1 MTRAALIAAA
11 LLATAAAIAHATP
24 GATRRPSLSDA
35 RICSG
40 AYRDNSGTCQADQRA
55 RLPLYP
61 EVRCSVHVDAPR
73 PTRFTAQLF
82 FNGKLERTD
91 SLVLSGRRTR
101 AIAVAFR
108 SLGDVGDYGVPGG
121 SYTCRFTLGA
131 TRASVTGV
139 SRGPT
144 ASVRAPA
151 ACELNG
157 QWSPICNLPQPV
169 VFTSPHTLS
178 CSVVLV
184 SQIGHLATTDL
195 QRNDGGTWT
204 TLYHAEDQLNLP
216 IAEVWAYTSAPPGQ
230 FFASGDYRCNFSL
243 DGQPIAAR
251 TFSVRN

>member
-1 MTRAALIAAA
+1 M
-11 LLATAAAIAHATP
+11 LATAAAIAHATP
-24 GATRRPSLSDA
+24 GATRHPTLSDA
-35 RICSG
+35 RICDG
-40 AYRDNSGTCQADQRA
+40 ADRDNAGLCLRDQRA

-108 SLGDVGDYGVPGG
+108 SLGGDDYGIPGG
-121 SYTCRFTLGA
+121 RYTCRFTLGA
-131 TRASVTGV
+131 AQASVTGV

-144 ASVRAPA
+144 TSVRAAA

-157 QWSPICNLPQPV
+157 QSPPICDLPQTSL
-169 VFTSPHTLS
+169 FTSPHTLS
-178 CSVVLV
+178 CSVVV
-184 SQIGHLATTDL
+184 VGQIGRLATTDL

-204 TLYHAEDQLNLP
+204 TLYHAEDRLDVP

-230 FFASGDYRCNFSL
+230 FFATGDYRCNFSL
-243 DGQPIAAR
+243 DGQPVAER